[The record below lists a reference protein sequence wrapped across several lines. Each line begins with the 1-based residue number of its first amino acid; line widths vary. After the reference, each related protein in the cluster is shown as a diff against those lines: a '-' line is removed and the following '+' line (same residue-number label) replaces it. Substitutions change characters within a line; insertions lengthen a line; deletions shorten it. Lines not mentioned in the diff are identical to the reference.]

1 MTRKEF
7 ATEMTKYA
15 MRDPNNHRDDY
26 GISLVQNE
34 EGILNLWITQGK
46 LFFNSDIDLSMFDPN
61 EEVNKEYIG
70 MLCKVMAQLG
80 LAAMQT
86 DFVAQ
91 VKGEGR
97 KAEKADDRKF
107 MLQVYLFRIL
117 LASILDMLESTVA
130 ERCL

>member
-7 ATEMTKYA
+7 AIEMTKYA

-26 GISLVQNE
+26 GISLVQNG

-61 EEVNKEYIG
+61 EEVDKEYIG

-80 LAAMQT
+80 LDATQT
-86 DFVAQ
+86 DFEAKA
-91 VKGEGR
+91 KGGSKKAKKASRRFGR
-97 KAEKADDRKF
+97 KVVSSIMRLTQELDR
-107 MLQVYLFRIL
+107 
-117 LASILDMLESTVA
+117 LASQGE
-130 ERCL
+130 

>member
-80 LAAMQT
+80 LAATQT

-91 VKGEGR
+91 VKGEGH
-97 KAEKADDRKF
+97 KTEKAARRFGKNVVF
-107 MLQVYLFRIL
+107 SIMRLTQELER
-117 LASILDMLESTVA
+117 LAA
-130 ERCL
+130 K